1 MLSTVLLLCVVAA
14 TSASNLKTAAL
25 RASVRQTEVSED
37 HVKKVLLAD
46 LGSPSLLQLEQA
58 SSTHETQE
66 INLVV
71 GGGNAALLKQNTQE
85 HLRSQHVKIL
95 KAAPAATTMNAISQV
110 TDADQHGKEPLVNEP
125 LAKKPLANES
135 LANEPL
141 TNEPL
146 VFGYPVHLRQVL
158 NDHASGKR
166 VLNLPDE
173 NTEKK
178 TSTLSKKLIE
188 DGTFLNMPN
197 NEENN
202 TNMPLEHIDHIIST
216 LDTFHAHREDKDSTY
231 GTSPSKLSFDGQDV
245 EVDKIKN
252 KKKNEV
258 SLTLLNEDEKED
270 ANVTD
275 LKYARHLDRTR
286 TLTAQQHNLIHDVG
300 VYGQAERKAKEIAAL
315 LETSDVQ
322 EHAHNMNSATK
333 TVTNTIDILNNF
345 LEEAQMGSLGK
356 SNMDSQEDRRSTLT
370 EEEEKIKQQE
380 QDKTDSGIS
389 ADMRLGNIVIDK
401 SKANSFLE
409 QKVGGYYKC
418 SWGSTVCG
426 RKRVCLAWGSWSEE
440 GEEVHEE
447 EYYLNGEETR
457 EGIFNKDAKCN
468 TGFYARGSD
477 GKPCG
482 QCQSGRYQDQITRSR
497 SCKACSAGKFT
508 GTTCQTSCQQCEPG
522 RFNARTGQST
532 CANCPSSKYTG
543 QSGQTSCTSCP
554 TGKFHGSFGQTSV
567 TSCVGVE
574 SLPYTWAVDFDGE
587 CNGHN
592 YWKFGNGQARNEGRN
607 LEERAQ
613 AVGLIC
619 SLNPNTAAL

>member
-1 MLSTVLLLCVVAA
+1 MLSTLLLLVVVAA
-14 TSASNLKTAAL
+14 TSASNLKTATL
-25 RASVRQTEVSED
+25 RDVRQTD
-37 HVKKVLLAD
+37 K
-46 LGSPSLLQLEQA
+46 
-58 SSTHETQE
+58 
-66 INLVV
+66 
-71 GGGNAALLKQNTQE
+71 QE
-85 HLRSQHVKIL
+85 HLRSQQVKIL
-95 KAAPAATTMNAISQV
+95 KAAPATTTKNTFSQA
-110 TDADQHGKEPLVNEP
+110 TDAFLDVGKEPR
-125 LAKKPLANES
+125 
-135 LANEPL
+135 
-141 TNEPL
+141 
-146 VFGYPVHLRQVL
+146 VFSYPAHLRQVL

-166 VLNLPDE
+166 VLNLPDK
-173 NTEKK
+173 NMVEK
-178 TSTLSKKLIE
+178 TNLGRHIE
-188 DGTFLNMPN
+188 DLGTFLDMPN
-197 NEENN
+197 NEDNN
-202 TNMPLEHIDHIIST
+202 VNVPLDHIDHIIST
-216 LDTFHAHREDKDSTY
+216 LDTFHAHREDPDITY
-231 GTSPSKLSFDGQDV
+231 GTLM
-245 EVDKIKN
+245 DKIK
-252 KKKNEV
+252 KKKKQEA
-258 SLTLLNEDEKED
+258 SLTLLDLDLDEGEKDDMEKD
-270 ANVTD
+270 ARVTD

-286 TLTAQQHNLIHDVG
+286 TLTAQQHALIHDVG
-300 VYGQAERKAKEIAAL
+300 MYGQAERKAKEIAAL

-322 EHAHNMNSATK
+322 EHAHNMNSATNS
-333 TVTNTIDILNNF
+333 VTNTIDILNNF
-345 LEEAQMGSLGK
+345 LEEAQMDSMGK

-522 RFNARTGQST
+522 RFNAHTGQST
-532 CANCPSSKYTG
+532 CSNCPSSKYTG

-554 TGKFHGSFGQTSV
+554 TGKFHGTFGQTSV